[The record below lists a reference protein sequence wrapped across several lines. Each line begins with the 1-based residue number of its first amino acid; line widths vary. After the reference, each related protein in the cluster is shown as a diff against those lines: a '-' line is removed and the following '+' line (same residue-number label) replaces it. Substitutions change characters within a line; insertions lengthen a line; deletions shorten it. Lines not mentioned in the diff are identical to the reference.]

1 MAKLKLIIP
10 ILRDKRHVYWLKEGK
25 KSIYETSR
33 TSRIRLAE
41 RRIDTEKIVC
51 YIFFIYRCHC
61 LFMSC
66 LFYVFFRIFVFVNV
80 KRERYW
86 WIFFFNDSIVWIF
99 AYCLYCFD
107 VYFLYRLYY
116 VDLLNALYT
125 RRWWCRCVPQF
136 RSLTGT
142 NDLVWISRECRK
154 RKLILVFFF
163 GKHNADDWYGTI
175 SSFAQLV
182 VLYLLHLSIRPV
194 CN

>member
-1 MAKLKLIIP
+1 M
-10 ILRDKRHVYWLKEGK
+10 
-25 KSIYETSR
+25 
-33 TSRIRLAE
+33 
-41 RRIDTEKIVC
+41 
-51 YIFFIYRCHC
+51 
-61 LFMSC
+61 
-66 LFYVFFRIFVFVNV
+66 N
-80 KRERYW
+80 
-86 WIFFFNDSIVWIF
+86 FFFNDSIVWIF

-182 VLYLLHLSIRPV
+182 VLYLCICPFDLYVTSVNV
-194 CN
+194 CPASVSTNLGTWGWNRLWVCKN

>member
-1 MAKLKLIIP
+1 MKQVEQAESVWRNVGLIRKKLFVIFSLSIDVI
-10 ILRDKRHVYWLKEGK
+10 VYLWAVYFTYFFVYLFLLMWKENGTD
-25 KSIYETSR
+25 E
-33 TSRIRLAE
+33 
-41 RRIDTEKIVC
+41 
-51 YIFFIYRCHC
+51 F
-61 LFMSC
+61 
-66 LFYVFFRIFVFVNV
+66 
-80 KRERYW
+80 
-86 WIFFFNDSIVWIF
+86 FFFNDSIVWIF